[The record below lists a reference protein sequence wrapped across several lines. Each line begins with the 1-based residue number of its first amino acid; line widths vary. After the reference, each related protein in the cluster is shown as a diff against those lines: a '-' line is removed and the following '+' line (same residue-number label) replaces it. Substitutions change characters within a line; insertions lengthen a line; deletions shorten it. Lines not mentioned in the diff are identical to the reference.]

1 MTLEEYVK
9 EMETRLANIDR
20 DSDEEW
26 DELYEFQFTYMRGVL
41 EEYRKTVGNNEA
53 KRVCCSILDYI
64 INQSESGSVNMAVET
79 EEFANEVREMAL
91 EDFAEYMLDAPEV
104 YFEEAFDEWMVSCM
118 FGGYFVPCW
127 DGFRKGD

>member
-1 MTLEEYVK
+1 MTFEEYVK
-9 EMETRLANIDR
+9 EMETRLASLDR

-127 DGFRKGD
+127 DGFREGD